1 LIISGSEDGLVYIW
15 PRESPNQGPESHK
28 SIIPP
33 NNTIPAYYP
42 PRDLRQTQTANT
54 GSGIVVRPVRT
65 LEGHGEG
72 AVFDVRWDD
81 GIVSAGEDGMVG
93 VWGFDEEDE

>member
-1 LIISGSEDGLVYIW
+1 M
-15 PRESPNQGPESHK
+15 
-28 SIIPP
+28 
-33 NNTIPAYYP
+33 
-42 PRDLRQTQTANT
+42 
-54 GSGIVVRPVRT
+54 VRPVRT

-93 VWGFDEEDE
+93 IWGFDEDDEP